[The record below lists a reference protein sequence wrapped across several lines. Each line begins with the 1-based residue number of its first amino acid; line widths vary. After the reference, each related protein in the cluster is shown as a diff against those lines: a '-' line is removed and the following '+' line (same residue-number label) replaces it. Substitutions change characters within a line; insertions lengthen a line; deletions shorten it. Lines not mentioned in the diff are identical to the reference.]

1 MKKFLVC
8 FGKVFIKGPKKD
20 SVLQTLLA
28 TCPEKYIQ
36 DAYVPELCAYL
47 HTPEEADSEEE
58 IIELITSGGF
68 DFEDIFMI
76 IDTEIGYA
84 HVCNGLNVENM
95 KKHCLQRFI
104 NLYKGYYRKS
114 LEVMPI
120 GRLYLTKTFPTKPTE
135 S

>member
-28 TCPEKYIQ
+28 TCPKKCIQ

-47 HTPEEADSEEE
+47 YVPEEADSEDD
-58 IIELITSGGF
+58 IIELVTTGGF

-84 HVCNGLNVENM
+84 HVCNGLNIDAM
-95 KKHCLQRFI
+95 KNYCLHRFI
-104 NLYKGYYRKS
+104 NLYKDYYRKPF
-114 LEVMPI
+114 EIVPI
-120 GRLYLTKTFPTKPTE
+120 GRLYLTKTFPTKLTE